1 MAALVPDGCEVAA
14 VVSAAEEGVWA
25 GPRVLH
31 EVGGQ
36 QHLALA
42 AVGPGVEGRGVG
54 VPGLQAVELL
64 TNICEY
70 DNALFKV
77 PTSAFTVKDLL
88 RNYDTGV

>member
-1 MAALVPDGCEVAA
+1 MKLREGWMTALVPDGGEVAV

-25 GPRVLH
+25 RPRVLH

-54 VPGLQAVELL
+54 VPGLQTVELS
-64 TNICEY
+64 TNICE
-70 DNALFKV
+70 NH
-77 PTSAFTVKDLL
+77 SAQRRPGPFPC
-88 RNYDTGV
+88 

>member
-1 MAALVPDGCEVAA
+1 MKLREGSVTALVPDGCEVSA

-25 GPRVLH
+25 GSCVLH

-70 DNALFKV
+70 HNARRRPF
-77 PTSAFTVKDLL
+77 PC
-88 RNYDTGV
+88 